1 MFATGNETIGN
12 KAACLHTNL
21 VTSDHLPDQVASGLF
36 LQRPLSQPPASA
48 CLYPGLG
55 DGVLALCPAYLYTG
69 SYQLQW
75 MVLVL
80 LTSAFS

>member
-1 MFATGNETIGN
+1 MRLLGIKFLVYT
-12 KAACLHTNL
+12 LNL
-21 VTSDHLPDQVASGLF
+21 VTPDLPDQVVSGLI

-69 SYQLQW
+69 SYQLQRI
-75 MVLVL
+75 VLVL
-80 LTSAFS
+80 LTSALS